1 MDLELS
7 PRLVVREA
15 MSSPVVSIDENSDI
29 VDTARLMRERDV
41 GAIIIVSDDEKP
53 VGIVT
58 ERDIVN
64 RVVAE
69 GKTPNSIKASAVMS
83 SPLRVVE
90 PDLSLLEAM
99 NLMDKFHIR
108 RLGVTY
114 KGDLVGVVSDRDMMR
129 IMPTI
134 VEIEKERSK
143 IEETDRSIGPSTV
156 GYCDRC
162 EAYSMEL
169 QLVNGEFLCEEC
181 RMEIQV

>member
-7 PRLVVREA
+7 PNLIVREA
-15 MSSPVVSIDENSDI
+15 MSSPVVSIDENSDL
-29 VDTARLMRERDV
+29 VNTARLMRERNV
-41 GAIIIVSDDEKP
+41 GAIIIVSGDGQP

-69 GKTPNSIKASAVMS
+69 GKNPNSVKAKTVMS

-90 PDLSLLEAM
+90 PDVSLLEAM
-99 NLMDKFHIR
+99 NLMDKLHIR

-114 KGDLVGVVSDRDMMR
+114 KGELVGVVSDRDMMR

-143 IEETDRSIGPSTV
+143 IKETERVPGPSTV
-156 GYCDRC
+156 GYCNRC
-162 EAYSMEL
+162 EAYSTSL

-181 RMEIQV
+181 RLEVL